1 MFNIFSKIK
10 KLEINKNL
18 QTINRIIN
26 DITNNF
32 TCKLIDKRNIQIF
45 VFYNSVHWIYR
56 KR

>member
-45 VFYNSVHWIYR
+45 VFYNNVHWIYR

>member
-10 KLEINKNL
+10 KLEINKNS

-32 TCKLIDKRNIQIF
+32 TCKLIDERNIQIF

-56 KR
+56 KC